1 MNTKLLTVM
10 EVASILHCSK
20 SGVYQIIKR
29 RDIPRIKIGRR
40 YLFPSDALD
49 EWIHNNCGSGV
60 NTLNE
65 KEKRYG

>member
-1 MNTKLLTVM
+1 METKLLTVI

-49 EWIHNNCGSGV
+49 E
-60 NTLNE
+60 
-65 KEKRYG
+65 